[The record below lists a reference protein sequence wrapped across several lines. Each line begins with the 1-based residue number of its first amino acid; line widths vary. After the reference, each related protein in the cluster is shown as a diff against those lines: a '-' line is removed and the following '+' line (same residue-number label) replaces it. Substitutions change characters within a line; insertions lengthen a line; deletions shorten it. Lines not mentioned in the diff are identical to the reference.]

1 MVCVGVSLGEKG
13 WNGSRLDVVS
23 DVLRCFEVDG
33 RGVEGEGAVVEEAGY
48 EVKGLFF
55 GEGGDL
61 EREDDLREALEAAA
75 HVVELVD
82 GVEAGGDGG
91 CGGEHSHPS

>member
-1 MVCVGVSLGEKG
+1 M
-13 WNGSRLDVVS
+13 DVVS
-23 DVLRCFEVDG
+23 DALRCFEVDG

-48 EVKGLFF
+48 EVEGFLF

-61 EREDDLREALEAAA
+61 EREDDLREAFEAAA